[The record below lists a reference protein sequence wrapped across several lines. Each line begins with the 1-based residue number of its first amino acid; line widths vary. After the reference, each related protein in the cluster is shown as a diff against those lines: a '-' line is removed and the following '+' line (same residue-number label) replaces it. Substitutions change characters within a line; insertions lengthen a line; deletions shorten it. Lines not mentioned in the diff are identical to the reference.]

1 MTRRGRRTEEN
12 GAVQSC
18 EQRVGRF
25 EAKWKGAKREDAV
38 GVAQEKEKIRWGVK
52 RQEDV

>member
-12 GAVQSC
+12 EAVQSC

-38 GVAQEKEKIRWGVK
+38 GIAEEKEKMGS
-52 RQEDV
+52 

>member
-12 GAVQSC
+12 EAVQSC

-25 EAKWKGAKREDAV
+25 EAKWKGAKKEDAV
-38 GVAQEKEKIRWGVK
+38 CVAEEKEKMGS
-52 RQEDV
+52 